1 MEGNCFWCRKWKGV
15 SQRLSLGLFI
25 FRFLSIFN
33 PCFVC
38 LYDVYTSVWQCV
50 LLWFFLSLPDI
61 PAINI
66 PVLARY
72 SPPTLIDAPTHT
84 LTHTQSLTLTLS
96 SPYMSLILY
105 GSSHVLHTLSTPSL
119 SISLGRK
126 VLFVLCL
133 DLLIN
138 RALTAE
144 PRRRYV
150 HKHTHTTDRTGT
162 EECTWLHGPGRHS
175 ESTAAHG
182 GNELDG
188 DCGGEGVSVID
199 GIGMMMRRERENTAT
214 VFLCF
219 GLPISVSF
227 ILGAERGLP

>member
-1 MEGNCFWCRKWKGV
+1 M
-15 SQRLSLGLFI
+15 
-25 FRFLSIFN
+25 
-33 PCFVC
+33 C
-38 LYDVYTSVWQCV
+38 LYDVYTSVLQCV
-50 LLWFFLSLPDI
+50 LFWFFFPLSLQIYRLLTYQFSPVI
-61 PAINI
+61 P
-66 PVLARY
+66 
-72 SPPTLIDAPTHT
+72 PPTLIDALTHT

-105 GSSHVLHTLSTPSL
+105 GISHVLHTLSTPSL
-119 SISLGRK
+119 SMSLGRK

-133 DLLIN
+133 VLLIN

-150 HKHTHTTDRTGT
+150 HTTDRTGT
-162 EECTWLHGPGRHS
+162 EECTWLHGPGRHT
-175 ESTAAHG
+175 ESTAPHG

-214 VFLCF
+214 AFLCF

-227 ILGAERGLP
+227 ILGAERGLPLPRIRSGLGDGMGRVISLSPG